1 MTALNELSRE
11 AILLAGGGRAI
22 LLQFINPAVG
32 TGVVRHS
39 NFADHALRRLHGTLS
54 FVYAVAAGT
63 DDDVR
68 AVRAR
73 VGAAHA
79 PVRGEGYSAVDP
91 DLQLWV
97 AATLYESAVLIHD
110 LVLGPADDGPAGDEL
125 ADRMYADAASLGT
138 ALQMPAD
145 LWPADRA
152 AFKIYWDAELAK
164 AEASPEVQAVARTLL
179 DPHHLPFVLRGWF
192 PLIRRL
198 SVGLLPPGIAEIL
211 GLEFTERDAVKLQ
224 RDLRRIARWY
234 PRLPGFV
241 RFAPQ
246 RYYLRQLRRSYKN
259 PN

>member
-1 MTALNELSRE
+1 MSAINELSRE

-22 LLQFINPAVG
+22 LLQFVNPAVG

-39 NFADHALRRLHGTLS
+39 NFADHPMRRLHGTLTY
-54 FVYAVAAGT
+54 VYAVASGT

-68 AVRAR
+68 VVRAR

-79 PVRGEGYSAVDP
+79 PVRGQGYSAVDP
-91 DLQLWV
+91 HLQLWV

-110 LVLGPADDGPAGDEL
+110 LVLGPADDTL

-152 AFKIYWDAELAK
+152 AFKSYWDAELAK

-198 SVGLLPPGIAEIL
+198 SVGLLPPGIAEVL

-241 RFAPQ
+241 RHAPQ
-246 RYYLRQLRRSYKN
+246 RYYLRQLRKSNRGHN
-259 PN
+259 